1 MSNSNRFADRT
12 DAGERLAAELVDRG
26 VDADLVLA
34 IPRGG
39 LPLGRVVADALDA
52 PLDVVIAS
60 KIGAPGN
67 PEYAIGAVA
76 SDGSVWLDD
85 DAIASLGV
93 SDGYVERE
101 RDHELRATREKASR
115 YRGGRDPLDP
125 TGKRVVVVDDGV
137 ATGSTAIA
145 ALRLVREG
153 GAERVVLAV
162 PVGPPDTVSELES
175 VADAVIVLRTPGSF
189 GAVGA
194 FYDRFGQVT
203 DEEAMTY
210 LDDGI

>member
-1 MSNSNRFADRT
+1 M
-12 DAGERLAAELVDRG
+12 G
-26 VDADLVLA
+26 
-34 IPRGG
+34 
-39 LPLGRVVADALDA
+39 
-52 PLDVVIAS
+52 
-60 KIGAPGN
+60 
-67 PEYAIGAVA
+67 
-76 SDGSVWLDD
+76 DGS
-85 DAIASLGV
+85 
-93 SDGYVERE
+93 VERE

-162 PVGPPDTVSELES
+162 PVGPPGTVSELES

>member
-1 MSNSNRFADRT
+1 MPTGARFADRT
-12 DAGERLAAELVDRG
+12 DAGQRLAAELVDRG

-39 LPLGRVVADALDA
+39 LPLGRAVADALDA
-52 PLDVVIAS
+52 PLDIVVAS

-76 SDGSVWLDD
+76 SDGSAWLDD
-85 DAIASLGV
+85 EAIASLGV
-93 SDGYVERE
+93 SDDYVERE
-101 RDHELRATREKASR
+101 REHEIRAAREKASR
-115 YRGGRDPLDP
+115 YRGDREAPAVA
-125 TGKRVVVVDDGV
+125 GKTVVVVDDGV

-162 PVGPPDTVSELES
+162 PVGPPETVSELGT
-175 VADAVIVLRTPGSF
+175 VADEAVVLSTPSAF

-194 FYDRFGQVT
+194 FYDRFDQVS
-203 DEEAMTY
+203 DEEAMAY
-210 LDDGI
+210 LDEAG